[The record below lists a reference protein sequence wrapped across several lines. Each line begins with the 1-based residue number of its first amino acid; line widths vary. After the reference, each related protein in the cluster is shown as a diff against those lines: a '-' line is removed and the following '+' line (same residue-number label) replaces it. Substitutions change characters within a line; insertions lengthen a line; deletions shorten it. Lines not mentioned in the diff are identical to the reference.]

1 MEGSQM
7 KNHVTLVGVLHLGF
21 GVMGIMVAALI
32 YALFM
37 GIGVVSGDEEA
48 FAILTLVATPL
59 AALLVVLSLPGVLGG
74 IWLLKYRRWARVVI
88 LIVSVLDLVN
98 IPFGTA
104 LGVYSLWVLLHSETE
119 KLFSAA
125 AGTPL
130 PQGSSATDSLASPPS
145 GYPG

>member
-1 MEGSQM
+1 M

-48 FAILTLVATPL
+48 FAVLTLIATPL

-104 LGVYSLWVLLHSETE
+104 LGAYSLWVLLHSETE
-119 KLFSAA
+119 KLFNAAA

-130 PQGSSATDSLASPPS
+130 PRSGSATDSLASPPS